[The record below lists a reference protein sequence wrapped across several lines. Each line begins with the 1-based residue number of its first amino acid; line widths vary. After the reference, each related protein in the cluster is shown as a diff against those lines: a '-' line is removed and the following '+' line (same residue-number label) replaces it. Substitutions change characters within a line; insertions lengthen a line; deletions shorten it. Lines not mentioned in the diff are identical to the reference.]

1 MFEWIT
7 STEAWK
13 VGGGSEFTVKFK
25 GEGGVGLRSVFSEN
39 LEFFRS
45 ESYFRKNHLFRL
57 FKITHVTQG
66 CFAMLV
72 SGIFNNQSGNHPV
85 ADERGTSWGGKDR
98 KEKLQKRKK
107 ERLFFPKLTGI
118 LDKFS
123 SWSCLYQCW
132 EGIRQKEPQAK
143 KAPSRTQSQKPF
155 PKRKAERKRHREREE
170 KITLYIII

>member
-1 MFEWIT
+1 M
-7 STEAWK
+7 
-13 VGGGSEFTVKFK
+13 KFK

-85 ADERGTSWGGKDR
+85 ADERGTSWGEGQEGKIAE
-98 KEKLQKRKK
+98 KEKGK
-107 ERLFFPKLTGI
+107 TI
-118 LDKFS
+118 FS
-123 SWSCLYQCW
+123 EADRYF
-132 EGIRQKEPQAK
+132 R
-143 KAPSRTQSQKPF
+143 
-155 PKRKAERKRHREREE
+155 
-170 KITLYIII
+170 